1 MSNQLHLSP
10 VQQLAAD
17 TVLRGLPTGD
27 VFVLEGE
34 DGAGKSTILRHVRQQ
49 VGGAFVAMPEFL
61 RLLRSGAAAALE
73 EAFLELIE
81 TALSN
86 HDLVILDDLHLI
98 TAVADSCNYP
108 RTNLMDAALEAILA
122 VARADGKTLIFAV
135 GEYAP
140 DPIARRCYS
149 SKIACFS
156 AADYTAICG
165 AYLGTAADRLDFEQI
180 HRFSPKLNAHQ
191 LRSASL
197 ALAGEHALDTER
209 FMNYLSSRNL
219 TSNVVI
225 EEVARVDWNDLKG
238 VDDVIRS
245 LEAKVALPFEN
256 DALARELR
264 LKPKRGVLLAG
275 PPGTGKTT
283 IGRALAHRL
292 KSKFFL
298 IDGTAIAGTHEFY
311 ISVRR
316 VFEAAKRNAPAIVF
330 IDDAD
335 VLFEG
340 EESRG
345 FYRYI
350 LTMLDGLE
358 SASAERVCVMMTA
371 MDASAL
377 PAAVLRSGRVE
388 LWLETRLP
396 DEDAR
401 ITILRES
408 LGKLPEPLGLA
419 NVATIASAG
428 AGLTGADLKAVVEDA
443 KLLFAY
449 AKVTNGSLRPA
460 EDYLLE
466 AIDGLRRNRRNY
478 AKPKPAKL
486 VETVRWGFSSTE
498 N

>member
-1 MSNQLHLSP
+1 MYNQLHLSP

-49 VGGAFVAMPEFL
+49 AGGTLLAMPEFL
-61 RLLRSGAAAALE
+61 RLLRSGNAAALE

-98 TAVADSCNYP
+98 TAVTDSCNYP
-108 RTNLMDAALEAILA
+108 RTNLMDAAIEAILA
-122 VARADGKTLIFAV
+122 AARADGKKLIFAV

-156 AADYTAICG
+156 AADYAAICG
-165 AYLGTAADRLDFEQI
+165 AYLGSAADRLDFEQI

-191 LRSASL
+191 LRSASIS
-197 ALAGEHALDTER
+197 LAGERALDTER

-264 LKPKRGVLLAG
+264 LKPAANHDGARPRGARSIARGPRSAKRPSYPKRFMDRRDV
-275 PPGTGKTT
+275 PNSTFC
-283 IGRALAHRL
+283 
-292 KSKFFL
+292 KS
-298 IDGTAIAGTHEFY
+298 G
-311 ISVRR
+311 VRR
-316 VFEAAKRNAPAIVF
+316 
-330 IDDAD
+330 
-335 VLFEG
+335 
-340 EESRG
+340 
-345 FYRYI
+345 I
-350 LTMLDGLE
+350 L
-358 SASAERVCVMMTA
+358 
-371 MDASAL
+371 
-377 PAAVLRSGRVE
+377 
-388 LWLETRLP
+388 
-396 DEDAR
+396 
-401 ITILRES
+401 
-408 LGKLPEPLGLA
+408 
-419 NVATIASAG
+419 
-428 AGLTGADLKAVVEDA
+428 
-443 KLLFAY
+443 
-449 AKVTNGSLRPA
+449 
-460 EDYLLE
+460 
-466 AIDGLRRNRRNY
+466 
-478 AKPKPAKL
+478 
-486 VETVRWGFSSTE
+486 
-498 N
+498 